1 MESLSDTLWDV
12 VISGTGLQQSLLAL
26 ALSRSGKKILHIDP
40 NEFYGGPEAAF
51 SIQEADAW
59 VARVS
64 ASSDGGIFKS
74 ASFARPEE
82 AITGLSASRGYSLA
96 LAPQFIHARSALLS
110 QLVSSR
116 AYRQVEFLAVGS
128 FYIFKPSQDAG
139 QKPSL
144 TRIPSTREEVFSTT
158 AVSAKAKRSLMKFLK
173 FVLDYENSPHL
184 ETWQPFAEA
193 PLVDLLQSSFKMDT
207 ELQTY
212 IVTLTLSLDGKIRT
226 KDGLAVIRRHLSSMG
241 VYGPGFAAI
250 YPKWGGLSEIAQV
263 SCRAGAVGGAVYML
277 GTGIE
282 ETEIVTGEGEGEGEI
297 KLRLTSGDTV
307 KTRKLVR
314 VDERPS
320 GRVGI
325 SRVTAVIGSPLKS
338 LFEATMEGAPRPA
351 VSVIAFPAGSISTVA
366 GKASEYPVYL
376 SAHSSETGE
385 CPVGQ
390 SVVYLTTLTNPNA
403 QEILNNALVGFIS
416 ATSDAEPSPVLYR
429 LQYEQL
435 AGSDKSHIEGSVFNL
450 PAPSAS
456 LSFDDTTLE
465 SVREAWAMVMG
476 DDAGGAEY
484 MVFEDREGAAEED
497 DGYE

>member
-64 ASSDGGIFKS
+64 ASSDGGIFRA
-74 ASFARPEE
+74 ASIARSDE
-82 AITGLSASRGYSLA
+82 AAAGLSASRGYSLA

-139 QKPSL
+139 HKPSL

-282 ETEIVTGEGEGEGEI
+282 ETEIVDGECEI
-297 KLRLTSGDTV
+297 HLRLTSGDTV

-314 VDERPS
+314 VDEQPS

-325 SRVTAVIGSPLKS
+325 SRLTTVIGAPLKS

-351 VSVIAFPAGSISTVA
+351 VSVIAFPAGSISTAA
-366 GKASEYPVYL
+366 GEVSEYPVYL

-403 QEILNNALVGFIS
+403 REILNNALAGFIS

-435 AGSDKSHIEGSVFNL
+435 AGSDKSHIEGSVFNF
-450 PAPSAS
+450 PAPSS
-456 LSFDDTTLE
+456 PLSFDDATLE

-476 DDAGGAEY
+476 DDVGEAEY

>member
-1 MESLSDTLWDV
+1 M
-12 VISGTGLQQSLLAL
+12 
-26 ALSRSGKKILHIDP
+26 HIDP

-64 ASSDGGIFKS
+64 ASSDGDIFRS
-74 ASFARPEE
+74 ASIARPEE
-82 AITGLSASRGYSLA
+82 AAAGLSASRGYSLA

-128 FYIFKPSQDAG
+128 FYIFKPSQDAGG

-282 ETEIVTGEGEGEGEI
+282 DTEIVDGEDESEI
-297 KLRLTSGDTV
+297 KLRLSSGDNV

-314 VDERPS
+314 VDEQPS

-325 SRVTAVIGSPLKS
+325 SRLTAVIGSPLKS

-351 VSVIAFPAGSISTVA
+351 VSVIAFPAGSISTSA

-390 SVVYLTTLTNPNA
+390 SKFTPFLTT
-403 QEILNNALVGFIS
+403 IS
-416 ATSDAEPSPVLYR
+416 SSRT
-429 LQYEQL
+429 
-435 AGSDKSHIEGSVFNL
+435 
-450 PAPSAS
+450 
-456 LSFDDTTLE
+456 
-465 SVREAWAMVMG
+465 
-476 DDAGGAEY
+476 
-484 MVFEDREGAAEED
+484 
-497 DGYE
+497 